1 MSLKRSVAFATQTLT
16 ITVPKNRRPKFELH
30 LKIID
35 LNNVPLVSGNSF
47 VKWHLPHSTA
57 AEHRGRTEKRPIKDH
72 KVSYDYESKQ
82 SVKMVVDKSGMLQES
97 FIEFEVVQEY
107 SGGGKGER
115 ITLGNVKLNLAEYV
129 EQSEMNRTEG
139 DEPGVTRRYLM
150 QNSKI
155 NSTLKI
161 SIFLRQVEGD
171 RNFVAPALKT
181 AQVFSGIA
189 GIVSGEQGDAEEAGT
204 TPSLSAGSREAG
216 ELQDMYRRTLA
227 AYWSAQPGELKADEC
242 IEDIFSGGDG
252 WGDREKP
259 YDEPRRIRF
268 VNGDSSGS
276 MSESESHKGSSILRK
291 SHETLR
297 PGDTKSSSASVRGRG
312 SLEQQAHQMQAEA
325 KRERRRPHHEVDE
338 FEIRDDFRRRDAFDE
353 EVERDAKPILQPR
366 PQLSEHPLGRVR
378 KRKGGRSIRETTA
391 RLEGTKTLGEDA
403 SILVLEEL
411 GDGKKKEATPGP
423 ELVQDDEQ
431 LPLKLAEALADEK
444 PATLEEVLEQLDK
457 LRRKATNDED
467 SVDEHYVSQTV
478 YTRLSDHLLRAFTV
492 AQLSH
497 YYSERKGVEKD
508 RVAQEVRVGLKQ
520 MQGKGKRPSERS
532 EWTPGRTQ
540 IDRRLPS
547 LDVHSKMK
555 RKAIGKHLLVDQIL
569 RDVWKLVML
578 EELEAAGEI
587 ELALKDW
594 QLVMLTS
601 GTPETALDRIGEA
614 RKAKL
619 EVNAADKVLRI
630 TADKHTAEYAADDV
644 ERLLQASESRRFHLN
659 EWIPHLET
667 LGTAEPTTADVFP
680 EDVRATV
687 ASLTGAQIQIVTD
700 KTVVIRAL
708 DKETI
713 ADAERSLI
721 KLLPLKNLQ
730 NISVDTT
737 GRDVLEGSDHFLPVV
752 VEKEAVAYKD
762 RRTKVGRWSLPVN
775 QANASLHASDSIT
788 ERVKTAQEL
797 VVTKLMTPP
806 TQYQRTGN
814 ASRDIKYRKW
824 TYHPEARLTAVFGH
838 ALFPLD
844 DPTTGKPRFFP
855 ALPGL
860 SSIFSD
866 EAFRMGFVMRPSL
879 CYEFIAEPGPK
890 NYTSDLSPYKF
901 PRLSA
906 YFRPDNEGQ
915 HALSKVVLNFAAT
928 KHRVLLPEQAVDI
941 QFQTSQSI
949 QMQNVRLDQD
959 ARLLQ
964 NQVLPKLQGGGRL
977 SAPDISVDI
986 PKWTVEGMEFDGKED
1001 FVKTKFIFTGIT
1013 FSQSIWG
1020 QHQGQTTKYVTRQG
1034 GKLGAKTGIFSTVYG
1049 MNGLAKKLAHS
1060 DPPNAMRDFVANA
1073 FKMAGT
1079 ITQAAAASQAGM
1091 KKLERKVKPQ
1101 HSFRPRSQS
1110 AGGTTSPTINE
1121 QASFAQAIENDAKTT
1136 ADSNDNIE
1144 ALPEA
1149 KTTDG
1154 AFDVPQVS
1162 AILND
1167 TASPGNVDEAHLSDA
1182 QEEPKEEEQKRRLD
1196 TAA

>member
-1 MSLKRSVAFATQTLT
+1 MR
-16 ITVPKNRRPKFELH
+16 
-30 LKIID
+30 IID

-57 AEHRGRTEKRPIKDH
+57 AEHRGRTQKRPIKDH

-82 SVKMVVDKSGMLQES
+82 AVKMVVDKNGMLQES

-107 SGGGKGER
+107 SGGGKAER

-161 SIFLRQVEGD
+161 SIFLRQIEGD

-189 GIVSGEQGDAEEAGT
+189 GIVSGEQGDVEDAGT
-204 TPSLSAGSREAG
+204 TPSLSVGSREAG
-216 ELQDMYRRTLA
+216 ENQDMYRRTLA

-242 IEDIFSGGDG
+242 IEDIFAGGDG

-276 MSESESHKGSSILRK
+276 MSEGESRKRSSILRK

-338 FEIRDDFRRRDAFDE
+338 FDIREDFRRRDALDE
-353 EVERDAKPILQPR
+353 EVEREAQPRLQPR

-378 KRKGGRSIRETTA
+378 KRRGRAIRETTA

-411 GDGKKKEATPGP
+411 GDGKKKEATPEP
-423 ELVQDDEQ
+423 EIVQDDEQ
-431 LPLKLAEALADEK
+431 LPLMLAEALADGK
-444 PATLEEVLEQLDK
+444 PATLEEVVEQLDK

-467 SVDEHYVSQTV
+467 SVYEHYVSQTV
-478 YTRLSDHLLRAFTV
+478 YTRLSNHLLRAFTA

-497 YYSERKGVEKD
+497 YYSERKGVWKD
-508 RVAQEVRVGLKQ
+508 RVAQEVKKGLKQ

-532 EWTPGRTQ
+532 EWTPGTTQ

-547 LDVHSKMK
+547 LDVHSKIK

-578 EELEAAGEI
+578 EELETAGEI

-614 RKAKL
+614 RKVKL
-619 EVNAADKVLRI
+619 EVNTADKVLRI

-644 ERLLQASESRRFHLN
+644 EQLLQASESRRFHLN
-659 EWIPHLET
+659 DWIPHIET
-667 LGTAEPTTADVFP
+667 LGSAEPTTDDVFP

-687 ASLTGAQIQIVTD
+687 ASLTGAQIQIVSD
-700 KTVVIRAL
+700 KTVIIRAL

-713 ADAERSLI
+713 AEAERSLI
-721 KLLPLKNLQ
+721 KLLPLRDLQ
-730 NISVDTT
+730 RISVDTT
-737 GRDVLEGSDHFLPVV
+737 GRDVLEGSDHLLPVV
-752 VEKEAVAYKD
+752 VEKDAVRYRYRDSKF
-762 RRTKVGRWSLPVN
+762 GRWSLPVN
-775 QANASLHASDSIT
+775 LATASLPASDSVA

-797 VVTKLMTPP
+797 VVKKLMTPP
-806 TQYQRTGN
+806 TQYQRTSN
-814 ASRDIKYRKW
+814 APKDIKLRKW
-824 TYHPEARLTAVFGH
+824 TYHPEVRFGAQFGH
-838 ALFPLD
+838 ALFPLG
-844 DPTTGKPRFFP
+844 DPTTGKQQFLP

-860 SSIFSD
+860 SSIFNN
-866 EAFRMGFVMRPSL
+866 EAYKMSFVTRPTLSF
-879 CYEFIAEPGPK
+879 EFIAEPGPK
-890 NYTSDLSPYKF
+890 NYTSDLLPYKF
-901 PRLSA
+901 PRLNA
-906 YFRPDNEGQ
+906 YFRPDYQGQ
-915 HALSKVVLNFAAT
+915 HSLSKVVLNFAAA
-928 KHRVLLPEQAVDI
+928 KHRVLLPEEAVDI
-941 QFQTSQSI
+941 QFQSSQSI
-949 QMQNVRLDQD
+949 QMQNVRYDQD
-959 ARLLQ
+959 ARILQ
-964 NQVLPKLQGGGRL
+964 DQVLQKLQSGGRL
-977 SAPDISVDI
+977 SAPDINLNI
-986 PKWTVEGMEFDGKED
+986 PKWTIEGMEFDGKED
-1001 FVKTKFIFTGIT
+1001 FVKTRFIFTGIT
-1013 FSQSIWG
+1013 FSQTVWG
-1020 QHQGQTTKYVTRQG
+1020 QYQGQTAKYATRQG
-1034 GKLGAKTGIFSTVYG
+1034 GKLGAKNGAFSLVYG
-1049 MNGLAKKLAHS
+1049 MNPYAKKQAIL
-1060 DPPNAMRDFVANA
+1060 DPPNAMREFVANA
-1073 FKMAGT
+1073 FKTAGK

-1091 KKLERKVKPQ
+1091 KKIERKPKAQ
-1101 HSFRPRSQS
+1101 QSFESRHQFG
-1110 AGGTTSPTINE
+1110 AGTTSSTINK
-1121 QASFAQAIENDAKTT
+1121 QAAIEDDVKTT
-1136 ADSNDNIE
+1136 ADPNDDVE
-1144 ALPEA
+1144 ASPAA
-1149 KTTDG
+1149 KTPEGFTD
-1154 AFDVPQVS
+1154 DPRIS

-1167 TASPGNVDEAHLSDA
+1167 TTSPENVDVEHRSG
-1182 QEEPKEEEQKRRLD
+1182 QEKPTEDEQRRRLES
-1196 TAA
+1196 AA